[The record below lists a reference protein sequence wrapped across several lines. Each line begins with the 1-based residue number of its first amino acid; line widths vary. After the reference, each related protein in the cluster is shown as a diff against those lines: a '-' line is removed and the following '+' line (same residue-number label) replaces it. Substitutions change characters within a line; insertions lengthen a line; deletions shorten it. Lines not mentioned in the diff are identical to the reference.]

1 MRYLTKFTKEENIKF
16 ISHLDVLK
24 TIQKNIRRAGLPIE
38 YSQGFNPHMNTSI
51 AQPLSVGVYSSGE
64 YMDMV
69 LTTEVDEKEII
80 DKLNETAP
88 SGIKYISATAIPYK
102 EGEKKVPQAMALIDA
117 ARYIIKVKYSNT
129 TKLEEEMDKLLE
141 VKEWITI
148 KKTKKGEKEV
158 DIRAFIKEISFWI
171 KDEYL
176 VLNVVISTG
185 SREHLS
191 ADLLVSYIQ
200 EKTSNAMVD
209 SFVNIKR
216 EEMYFYKN
224 DKLMPL
230 GSVKSYTYK
239 KSSYAETTELK
250 MS

>member
-1 MRYLTKFTKEENIKF
+1 MGSVLKVRYLTKFTKEENIKF

-38 YSQGFNPHMNTSI
+38 FSQGFNPHMNTSI

-69 LTTEVDEKEII
+69 LTTEMDEKEIV
-80 DKLNETAP
+80 DKLNATAP
-88 SGIKYISATAIPYK
+88 SGIKYISATAIPYT

-117 ARYIIKVKYSNT
+117 ARYTIKVKYSDLST
-129 TKLEEEMDKLLE
+129 LEDEMNKLLE
-141 VKEWITI
+141 TKEWITI
-148 KKTKKGEKEV
+148 KKSKKGEKEV
-158 DIRAFIKEISFWI
+158 NLRTFIKDFSFWI

-176 VLNVVISTG
+176 VLNVLISTG

-200 EKTSNAMVD
+200 EKTSNAVLD
-209 SFVNIKR
+209 AFVNIKR
-216 EEMYFYKN
+216 EEMYFYKG
-224 DKLMPL
+224 DKLVPL
-230 GSVKSYTYK
+230 YSVNS
-239 KSSYAETTELK
+239 
-250 MS
+250 

>member
-38 YSQGFNPHMNTSI
+38 FSQGFNPHMNTSI

-69 LTTEVDEKEII
+69 LTTVMDEKEIV
-80 DKLNETAP
+80 DKLNATAP
-88 SGIKYISATAIPYK
+88 SGIKYISATAIPYT

-117 ARYIIKVKYSNT
+117 ARYTIKVKYSDLST
-129 TKLEEEMDKLLE
+129 LEEEMNKLLE
-141 VKEWITI
+141 TKEWITI
-148 KKTKKGEKEV
+148 KKSKKGEKEV
-158 DIRAFIKEISFWI
+158 NLRTFIKDFSFWI

-176 VLNVVISTG
+176 VLNVLISTG

-200 EKTSNAMVD
+200 EKTSNPVLDA
-209 SFVNIKR
+209 FVNIKR
-216 EEMYFYKN
+216 EEMYFYKG
-224 DKLMPL
+224 DKLVPL
-230 GSVKSYTYK
+230 YTVKS
-239 KSSYAETTELK
+239 
-250 MS
+250 

>member
-24 TIQKNIRRAGLPIE
+24 TIQKNIRRAGLPVE
-38 YSQGFNPHMNTSI
+38 FSQGFNPHMNTSI

-69 LTTEVDEKEII
+69 LTTEVDEKEIV

-88 SGIKYISATAIPYK
+88 SGIKYISATAIPYT

-117 ARYIIKVKYSNT
+117 ARYTIKVKYSDLSA
-129 TKLEEEMDKLLE
+129 LEDEMNKLLE
-141 VKEWITI
+141 TKEWITI
-148 KKTKKGEKEV
+148 KKSKKGEKEV
-158 DIRAFIKEISFWI
+158 NLRTFIKDFSFWI

-176 VLNVVISTG
+176 VLNVLISTG

-200 EKTSNAMVD
+200 EKTSDAVLD
-209 SFVNIKR
+209 AFVNIKR
-216 EEMYFYKN
+216 EEMYFYKG
-224 DKLMPL
+224 DKLVPL
-230 GSVKSYTYK
+230 YSVKS
-239 KSSYAETTELK
+239 
-250 MS
+250 

>member
-24 TIQKNIRRAGLPIE
+24 TIQKNIRRAGLPVE
-38 YSQGFNPHMNTSI
+38 FSQGFNPHMNTSI

-69 LTTEVDEKEII
+69 LTTEMDEKEIV
-80 DKLNETAP
+80 DKLNATAP
-88 SGIKYISATAIPYK
+88 SGIKYISATAIPYT

-117 ARYIIKVKYSNT
+117 ARYTIKVKYSDLST
-129 TKLEEEMDKLLE
+129 LEDEMNKLLE
-141 VKEWITI
+141 TNEWITI
-148 KKTKKGEKEV
+148 KKSKKGEKEV
-158 DIRAFIKEISFWI
+158 NLRIFIKDFSFWI

-176 VLNVVISTG
+176 VLNVLISTG

-200 EKTSNAMVD
+200 EKTSNAVLD
-209 SFVNIKR
+209 AFVNIKR
-216 EEMYFYKN
+216 EEMYFYKG
-224 DKLMPL
+224 DKLVPL
-230 GSVKSYTYK
+230 YTVKS
-239 KSSYAETTELK
+239 
-250 MS
+250 

>member
-1 MRYLTKFTKEENIKF
+1 MGSVLKVRYLTKFTKEENIKF

-69 LTTEVDEKEII
+69 LTTEMDENEIV
-80 DKLNETAP
+80 DKLNDTAP
-88 SGIKYISATAIPYK
+88 SGIRYISALAIPYK

-117 ARYIIKVKYSNT
+117 ARYTIKIKYSDVSN
-129 TKLEEEMDKLLE
+129 LEEEINKLLE
-141 VKEWITI
+141 INEWNTVK
-148 KKTKKGEKEV
+148 KSKKGEREV
-158 DIRAFIKEISFWI
+158 NIRPLIKEFSFWI
-171 KDEYL
+171 KDEFL
-176 VLNVVISTG
+176 ILNVVISTG

-200 EKTSNAMVD
+200 GKTSNAILD
-209 SFVNIKR
+209 SFVNTKR

-224 DKLMPL
+224 NKLVPL
-230 GSVKSYTYK
+230 YK
-239 KSSYAETTELK
+239 CV
-250 MS
+250 

>member
-69 LTTEVDEKEII
+69 LTTEMDENEIV

-88 SGIKYISATAIPYK
+88 SGIKYISALAIPYK

-117 ARYIIKVKYSNT
+117 ARYTIKIKYSDVSN
-129 TKLEEEMDKLLE
+129 LEEEVNKLLE
-141 VKEWITI
+141 INEWNTVK
-148 KKTKKGEKEV
+148 KSKKGEREINIRTLVKE
-158 DIRAFIKEISFWI
+158 FSFWVR
-171 KDEYL
+171 DEFL
-176 VLNVVISTG
+176 ILNVVISTG

-200 EKTSNAMVD
+200 EKTSNAFLD

-224 DKLMPL
+224 DKLVPL
-230 GSVKSYTYK
+230 YK
-239 KSSYAETTELK
+239 CV
-250 MS
+250 

>member
-69 LTTEVDEKEII
+69 LTTEMDQNEIVY
-80 DKLNETAP
+80 KLNDTAP
-88 SGIKYISATAIPYK
+88 SGIRYISALAIPYK

-117 ARYIIKVKYSNT
+117 ARYTIKIKYSDVSN
-129 TKLEEEMDKLLE
+129 LEEEINELLE
-141 VKEWITI
+141 VNEWNTV
-148 KKTKKGEKEV
+148 KKSKKGEREVNIRPLVKE
-158 DIRAFIKEISFWI
+158 FNFWI
-171 KDEYL
+171 KDEFL
-176 VLNVVISTG
+176 ILNVVISTG

-200 EKTSNAMVD
+200 EKTSSEILD
-209 SFVNIKR
+209 SFVNTKR

-224 DKLMPL
+224 DKLVPL
-230 GSVKSYTYK
+230 YK
-239 KSSYAETTELK
+239 CV
-250 MS
+250 